1 MCVVVEY
8 LLLLLIVNCLSS
20 SRFNCNRF
28 SLLLFCCSECVSV
41 VTVCLPVAPLV
52 ARLDAI
58 ELTDPLLIDTDDC
71 WLWLRAED
79 GLGRVCWLPKW
90 TSAVGCPPP

>member
-1 MCVVVEY
+1 M
-8 LLLLLIVNCLSS
+8 LSYC
-20 SRFNCNRF
+20 RGR
-28 SLLLFCCSECVSV
+28 
-41 VTVCLPVAPLV
+41 VCLEVAVAMGRELLSPLSPPIDRAVAPLV

-90 TSAVGCPPP
+90 TSAEDCPPP

>member
-1 MCVVVEY
+1 M
-8 LLLLLIVNCLSS
+8 LQSLFLIVRGIASVWLWW
-20 SRFNCNRF
+20 
-28 SLLLFCCSECVSV
+28 LCCVDS
-41 VTVCLPVAPLV
+41 VCLPVAPLV

-90 TSAVGCPPP
+90 TSAEDCPPP

>member
-1 MCVVVEY
+1 VD
-8 LLLLLIVNCLSS
+8 S
-20 SRFNCNRF
+20 
-28 SLLLFCCSECVSV
+28 
-41 VTVCLPVAPLV
+41 VCLPVAPLV

-90 TSAVGCPPP
+90 TSAEDCPPP

>member
-1 MCVVVEY
+1 M
-8 LLLLLIVNCLSS
+8 
-20 SRFNCNRF
+20 
-28 SLLLFCCSECVSV
+28 SLLYSLFASSAVLFWLLCCVDS
-41 VTVCLPVAPLV
+41 VCLPVAPLV

-90 TSAVGCPPP
+90 TSAEDCLPP